1 MNIEIDAY
9 GYGNIDAYKEE
20 YVHTSREI
28 DTDYG
33 NTDAYE
39 YGNIHVYEQ
48 GYVHMSREMN
58 ADSMQYHANM
68 YTHEQGDR
76 WNL

>member
-1 MNIEIDAY
+1 MNTIEKEMRMNIEIDAY

-39 YGNIHVYEQ
+39 YGNIHVYE
-48 GYVHMSREMN
+48 
-58 ADSMQYHANM
+58 
-68 YTHEQGDR
+68 
-76 WNL
+76 

>member
-1 MNIEIDAY
+1 MSSRKVRIFWETPGAMNTIEKEMRMNIEIDAY
-9 GYGNIDAYKEE
+9 EYGNIDAYKEE

-39 YGNIHVYEQ
+39 YGNIHVYE
-48 GYVHMSREMN
+48 
-58 ADSMQYHANM
+58 
-68 YTHEQGDR
+68 
-76 WNL
+76 